1 MPNPAKVTGTIWRL
15 AQPQRRS
22 GPRMKPTTINLKN
35 LAIAVADSNAF
46 VRRIVV
52 GILRGFGATKV
63 IEIESSTAL
72 HKILSAQKID
82 MLLCDV
88 RLAPQ
93 GGLAAT
99 KAIRRDPGNE
109 NRTIPILI
117 LSSDT
122 RDTTVKAARDAGAHI
137 VIAKPLSPNMLYDK
151 LAWIAF
157 NPRQFVDVESYFGPD
172 RRFKIE
178 GYPGGIGR
186 RKGDR
191 IVELTAESGPAL
203 QQNEID
209 SLFSAAR
216 MGQSE

>member
-1 MPNPAKVTGTIWRL
+1 
-15 AQPQRRS
+15 
-22 GPRMKPTTINLKN
+22 MKPTTINLRN
-35 LAIAVADSNAF
+35 LAIAVADSNVF

-52 GILRGFGATKV
+52 SILRGFGATKV
-63 IEIESSTAL
+63 IEVESSTGL
-72 HKILSAQKID
+72 HKMLAAQKID
-82 MLLCDV
+82 MLLCDA

-99 KAIRRDPGNE
+99 QAIRRDPGNE

-122 RDTTVKAARDAGAHI
+122 RDTTVKAARDVGANI
-137 VIAKPLSPNMLYDK
+137 VVAKPLSPNMLYDK
-151 LAWIAF
+151 LAWVAF
-157 NPRQFVDVESYFGPD
+157 HPRPFVDVESYFGPD

-178 GYPGGIGR
+178 GYPGGVGR
-186 RKGDR
+186 RKGDKA
-191 IVELTAESGPAL
+191 IEIAAESGPAL

-216 MGQSE
+216 MGQS